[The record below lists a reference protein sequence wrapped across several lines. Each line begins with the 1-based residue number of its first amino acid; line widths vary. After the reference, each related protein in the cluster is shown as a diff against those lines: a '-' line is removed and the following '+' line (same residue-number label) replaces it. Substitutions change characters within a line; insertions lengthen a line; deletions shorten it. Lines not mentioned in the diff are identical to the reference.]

1 MLELQTREL
10 GSSKVVDIKGEID
23 GVGLDRFKAGLAEAG
38 DAEGQSVILNF
49 TDVMFISS
57 SGLGALVAFYKQL
70 RAQNRKL
77 IVYGLRDVIRQVFE
91 IVRLNK
97 VMILVDT
104 EEEALKL
111 LEAEE

>member
-1 MLELQTREL
+1 MEFQTREL
-10 GSSKVVDIKGEID
+10 GSSNVLDVRGEID
-23 GVGLDRFKAGLAEAG
+23 GLGLERFKAGLAEAG
-38 DAEGQSVILNF
+38 KGESKAVILNF

-70 RAQNRKL
+70 RSQNRRL

-97 VMILVDT
+97 VIILVDT
-104 EEEALKL
+104 EKDALSL
-111 LEAEE
+111 LEIEE